1 MHQTQALHIVE
12 STRPNHKDIKI
23 KTLSSQ
29 QSQPMF
35 NAKCIKMIH
44 YSAFHMWW
52 WQWRSR

>member
-1 MHQTQALHIVE
+1 MQQHKHT
-12 STRPNHKDIKI
+12 NHKDIIIIIITNEEIKVTLSRKRCRGI

-44 YSAFHMWW
+44 
-52 WQWRSR
+52 

>member
-1 MHQTQALHIVE
+1 MQQHKHT
-12 STRPNHKDIKI
+12 NHKDI

-44 YSAFHMWW
+44 
-52 WQWRSR
+52 

>member
-1 MHQTQALHIVE
+1 MQQTQALHIVN
-12 STRPNHKDIKI
+12 STNHKDI

-29 QSQPMF
+29 QSPPMF

-52 WQWRSR
+52 WQ